1 MKNMPSESNQAPI
14 TQQDVA
20 RALGIA
26 RSTVSR
32 ALQNSPKIP
41 EARRKQIQAA
51 AQAMGYHP
59 NPMATALSHQRQ
71 FRHKAAYQST
81 LAWFNCWPEPQKLR
95 SFREFELYWQGA
107 SQSALKLGYQL
118 EEFVVGPQ
126 MPMDRL
132 EKILLTRNICG
143 VLLPPTG
150 ITHPDWGSFSWDHFS
165 AVHLGPKHPALPVHS
180 VTSDQGLNAMLA
192 FQKILDR
199 GYRRIGFVGS
209 RWHRRMFGAGYLWAQ
224 AQHPGPQIPPLLSDS
239 FPVDGHLLG
248 AWLKKHKPD
257 AILTEYPDLPQL
269 LEKAGYRLPDDLG
282 LATTSVLDCPID
294 AGIYQNSEEIGR
306 VGVLVLTSLIHYNDH
321 GIPPIH
327 RQILVEGSWVD
338 GKSLPSRI

>member
-1 MKNMPSESNQAPI
+1 MKPSPKTPP

-20 RALGIA
+20 KALGIA

-41 EARRKQIQAA
+41 EAHRKEIQEA
-51 AQAMGYHP
+51 AQAMGYQP

-71 FRHKAAYQST
+71 LRHKAAFQST
-81 LAWFNCWPEPQKLR
+81 LAWFNCWPDPKKLR

-107 SQSALKLGYQL
+107 VQSANKLGYQL

-132 EKILLTRNICG
+132 EKILLARNICG

-150 ITHPDWGSFSWDHFS
+150 VTHPDWGVFSWDHFS
-165 AVHLGPKHPALPVHS
+165 AVHLGTKHPTLPVHS

-192 FQKILDR
+192 FKKILEK

-209 RWHRRMFGAGYLWAQ
+209 RWHRRMFGAGYFWAQ
-224 AQHPGPQIPPLLSDS
+224 AQHPGQNLPPLLSDS
-239 FPVDGHLLG
+239 SPVDEHLLS
-248 AWLKKHKPD
+248 AWLKKNKPD
-257 AILTEYPDLPQL
+257 AILTEYPDLPLL
-269 LEKAGYRLPDDLG
+269 LEKQGLRVPDDVG

-306 VGVLVLTSLIHYNDH
+306 VGVLVLASLIHDNDH
-321 GIPPIH
+321 GIPSIH
-327 RQILVEGSWVD
+327 RQILIEGSWVD
-338 GKSLPSRI
+338 GKSLPSKT